1 MKTRLFCQ
9 ALIEQNVTQPS
20 QVSSLVNS
28 YFGEGEYLPLNVVE
42 DELKAMVNQVLKCY
56 KEFLIRSIW
65 SVCLRVEEN
74 VSCVGMYATIAIIGL
89 FHVGIPIWIAVY
101 GFLVKC
107 PLSIVFR
114 SHF

>member
-20 QVSSLVNS
+20 QVSSLVHS
-28 YFGEGEYLPLNVVE
+28 YFGEGEYLPLTVVE
-42 DELKAMVNQVLKCY
+42 DELKEMVNQVLKCY

-74 VSCVGMYATIAIIGL
+74 VSCVGMICD
-89 FHVGIPIWIAVY
+89 FSNNR
-101 GFLVKC
+101 
-107 PLSIVFR
+107 SILC
-114 SHF
+114 